1 MNLIEI
7 RDEIRELI
15 EEKRKKVEL
24 KFIEEDHVYYMKDN
38 KGIVRNDF
46 PSVSKVIK
54 HFYEPFDSHGI
65 SLNMSNGNVIK
76 QKKLLKEWD
85 DTAKYSTNLGS
96 RVHYELE
103 SHIVEKNNNYK
114 EVRVPIFECDPHQIK
129 KSDKMILAG
138 KEYINLM
145 EQRNAILL
153 DTEIVLGD
161 NELGYTGQPDK
172 VWLINNKNNDD
183 FGFIITD
190 WKTNQTKSFEVQRY
204 TKKMYSP
211 FQDYH
216 STALGHYYLQLPLY
230 GKLLL
235 KMLEGTKYEN
245 KNLLGCIVVLLKEDG
260 TYQEY
265 RVPSDVIKKVF
276 SLNFKFLSK

>member
-1 MNLIEI
+1 MDLIKV
-7 RDEIRELI
+7 RDEIRKLI
-15 EEKRKKVEL
+15 EEKRKKIEL
-24 KFIEEDHVYYMKDN
+24 KFIEEDHVYFMKDN
-38 KGIVRNDF
+38 NGIIKSDF

-54 HFYEPFDSHGI
+54 HFYEPFDAHGI
-65 SLNMSNGNVIK
+65 SLNMSNGDVVK
-76 QKKLLKEWD
+76 QKKLLKEWE

-103 SHIVEKNNNYK
+103 SYIVEKNNNYK
-114 EVRVPIFECDPHQIK
+114 EVRIPIFECDPHQIK

-138 KEYINLM
+138 KEYISLM
-145 EQRNAILL
+145 EQRNAVLL

-204 TKKMYSP
+204 TKKMFWP

-230 GKLLL
+230 GKLLI
-235 KMLEGTKYEN
+235 KMLEGTKFEN
-245 KNLLGCIVVLLKEDG
+245 KNLLGCIVILLKEDG

-276 SLNFKFLSK
+276 NLNFKILLK